1 MALGSPLTSSS
12 SPSWWQ
18 RLKFHEPIRT
28 GQKDVRWSS
37 VSIITVVWF
46 AFAFHIFA
54 GGINLAFTVK
64 RYYED
69 PRIISLIT
77 TLNVIIMLGPFI
89 SYISD
94 QIWTRIGRRKPLML
108 IAYGAAAWGM
118 AGLAFLP
125 QVSAFLQPIAHALG
139 LPSLTEPILM
149 IAIVV
154 SYTTLYDFSAPME
167 PLMLEC
173 VPPHQRGR
181 FFALRN
187 IQVQMAS
194 LFFFQ
199 LLWPIYD
206 DAVPLL
212 AWAGIDAPALALSGE
227 QMAYFISAFL
237 FFMACFV
244 MVFLIEEV
252 KIPSAPN
259 KRIRE
264 LGLWR
269 FVVSYI
275 KDVFLTKEAYPFY
288 IMMIIP
294 GLAAQVWGNF
304 DAMMKTDQFEY
315 TKGEMALMG
324 LPPMVLSMAVLTP
337 FAGWYSDVKPRI
349 PNGILALIG
358 LGVLACLAPLPAYYQ
373 AVAPADIRLLPSTAH
388 CFGLSALVSG
398 AGMGL
403 FVILTELVSRRSDR
417 IYMRAWIALIAIV
430 KDFITV
436 GGFFLYV
443 QFVAQDGVP
452 PIVLW
457 MLFGQFT
464 ATMGALIGTAV
475 APMIYEYI
483 PRSKLGTILAGKNLL
498 ESVIKFGVANLG
510 AWWIVWWSLH
520 IHKPEHTQYDYSSL
534 YLLQMLLYIPGI
546 IAVAWFL
553 RQILTGK
560 ILPQGILEVEPEQ
573 AAHVVQ
579 PGPAP
584 GPGESTGA
592 PSR

>member
-1 MALGSPLTSSS
+1 MSDPLPQPAPAVKPT
-12 SPSWWQ
+12 
-18 RLKFHEPIRT
+18 RGFVFHEVIRT
-28 GQKDVRWSS
+28 GQHDLRWTSVGV
-37 VSIITVVWF
+37 VSIIWF

-54 GGINLAFTVK
+54 GGINLAYTVK

-94 QIWTRIGRRKPLML
+94 QIWTRIGRRKPLLL

-125 QVSAFLQPIAHALG
+125 QATAFLQPMAHALG

-154 SYTTLYDFSAPME
+154 SYTTLYDFTAPME

-181 FFALRN
+181 FFAIRN
-187 IQVQMAS
+187 VQVQLAS

-206 DAVPLL
+206 YEVPLF
-212 AWAGIDAPALALSGE
+212 AWMGIDAPGLAMSGE
-227 QMAYFISAFL
+227 QIAYVIAAFL

-252 KIPSAPN
+252 KVPSAPN
-259 KRIRE
+259 KRVRD
-264 LGLWR
+264 LGLWK
-269 FVVSYI
+269 FIVSYVR
-275 KDVFLTKEAYPFY
+275 DVFLTREAYPFY

-294 GLAAQVWGNF
+294 TLAVQVWGNF
-304 DAMMKTDQFEY
+304 DAIMKTDQFEY
-315 TKGEMALMG
+315 SKGEMALMG
-324 LPPMVLSMAVLTP
+324 LPPMVLSMVVLTP
-337 FAGWYSDVKPRI
+337 FAGWYSDIKPVLSNRM
-349 PNGILALIG
+349 LVLIG
-358 LGVLACLAPLPAYYQ
+358 LGAVACMAAVPPYYA
-373 AVAPADIRLLPSTAH
+373 AVAPADIRILPSMAH
-388 CFGLSALVSG
+388 CFGLSALVSATG
-398 AGMGL
+398 IGL
-403 FVILTELVSRRSDR
+403 FVILTELVSRRSPR
-417 IYMRAWIALIAIV
+417 IYMRGWIALIAVV

-436 GGFFLYV
+436 GGFFIYL
-443 QFVAQDGVP
+443 QFVAKDGVP
-452 PIVLW
+452 PIILW

-464 ATMGALIGTAV
+464 ASMGALIGTAV
-475 APMIYEYI
+475 APMIFEYI
-483 PRSKLGTILAGKNLL
+483 PRSKLGTVLAGKSLL
-498 ESVIKFGVANLG
+498 DSVIRFGVANLG
-510 AWWIVWWSLH
+510 AWWVVWWSLH
-520 IHKPEHTQYDYSSL
+520 IHTPKHTKYDYSSL

-553 RQILTGK
+553 KQILTGK
-560 ILPQGILEVEPEQ
+560 IRPAGILEVEPE
-573 AAHVVQ
+573 AAD
-579 PGPAP
+579 PNAPAQK
-584 GPGESTGA
+584 
-592 PSR
+592 

>member
-1 MALGSPLTSSS
+1 MSTPL
-12 SPSWWQ
+12 PHPAPAVKSWRGF
-18 RLKFHEPIRT
+18 RLHEVIRT
-28 GQKDVRWSS
+28 GQHEVRWSS
-37 VSIITVVWF
+37 VGVVSLIWF

-54 GGINLAFTVK
+54 GGINLAYTVK

-94 QIWTRIGRRKPLML
+94 QIWTRIGRRKPLLL

-125 QVSAFLQPIAHALG
+125 QATAFLQPLAHAMG

-181 FFALRN
+181 FFAVRN
-187 IQVQMAS
+187 IQVQLAS

-206 DAVPLL
+206 DTVPLF
-212 AWAGIDAPALALSGE
+212 AWMGINAPGLALSGE
-227 QMAYFISAFL
+227 QMAYFIAAFL

-259 KRIRE
+259 KRVRD
-264 LGLWR
+264 LGLWKFIVR
-269 FVVSYI
+269 YVR
-275 KDVFLTKEAYPFY
+275 DVFLTREAYPFY

-294 GLAAQVWGNF
+294 GLAAQVWGSF
-304 DAMMKTDQFEY
+304 DAIMKTDQFEY
-315 TKGEMALMG
+315 SKSEMALMG

-337 FAGWYSDVKPRI
+337 FAGWYSDIKPQLGNRV
-349 PNGILALIG
+349 LALIG
-358 LGVLACLAPLPAYYQ
+358 LGAAACMAAVPPYYA
-373 AVAPADIRLLPSTAH
+373 AVAPADIRMLPSLPH
-388 CFGLSALVSG
+388 CFGLSALVSA

-403 FVILTELVSRRSDR
+403 FIILTELVSRRSPR
-417 IYMRAWIALIAIV
+417 IYMRAWIALIAVV
-430 KDFITV
+430 KDCVTV
-436 GGFFLYV
+436 GGFFIYL
-443 QFVAQDGVP
+443 QFVAVDGVP
-452 PIVLW
+452 PIILW

-475 APMIYEYI
+475 APMIFEYI
-483 PRSKLGTILAGKNLL
+483 PRSKLGTVLAGKSLL

-520 IHKPEHTQYDYSSL
+520 IHTPEHTKYDYSSL
-534 YLLQMLLYIPGI
+534 YLLQMLLYVPGI

-553 RQILTGK
+553 KQILTGK
-560 ILPQGILEVEPEQ
+560 IRPEGILEVEPE
-573 AAHVVQ
+573 AATET
-579 PGPAP
+579 AAAK
-584 GPGESTGA
+584 E
-592 PSR
+592 